1 MNQTKLLS
9 SNPDR
14 LDLLMETVQF
24 SEVLSP
30 FVQPQALTDE
40 QQIDL
45 LLTQIGC
52 HSNRTA
58 SLRKLH
64 TLMSSLLMQAQR
76 LKTNSFAGLG

>member
-14 LDLLMETVQF
+14 LDLLMESEQF

-30 FVQPQALTDE
+30 VVQPEAIIDE
-40 QQIDL
+40 KRIDQL
-45 LLTQIGC
+45 LMQLGC
-52 HSNRTA
+52 LSNRTA

-64 TLMSSLLMQAQR
+64 TLMSSFLMQAQR
-76 LKTNSFAGLG
+76 LKSNTLAYSG

>member
-14 LDLLMETVQF
+14 LDLLMESEQF

-30 FVQPQALTDE
+30 VVQPEAIIDE
-40 QQIDL
+40 KRIDEPL
-45 LLTQIGC
+45 MQLGC
-52 HSNRTA
+52 PSSRTA

-64 TLMSSLLMQAQR
+64 TLVSSFLNQAQR
-76 LKTNSFAGLG
+76 P

>member
-14 LDLLMETVQF
+14 LDHLMESEQF

-30 FVQPQALTDE
+30 VVQPQAIIDE
-40 QQIDL
+40 EQIDHL
-45 LLTQIGC
+45 LIQIGC
-52 HSNRTA
+52 HSNRPV

-64 TLMSSLLMQAQR
+64 TLMSSFLMQAQR
-76 LKTNSFAGLG
+76 PKSNTLACLG